1 MVTTLSEL
9 SNSSPWKLR
18 IGETCSLEMVY
29 MYLEKGETAQPTPFL
44 ILDVLD
50 CKRLQNQVGLSTEQ
64 PFPSAVLDL
73 CSHMQVCTVS
83 FVPAAS
89 LLSQALQFLHPP
101 GAGRNQGQQDNLA

>member
-18 IGETCSLEMVY
+18 TGQTCSLEMVY

-44 ILDVLD
+44 ILYFLD
-50 CKRLQNQVGLSTEQ
+50 CKRLQNQVGISAEQ
-64 PFPSAVLDL
+64 PFPCGVLDC

-89 LLSQALQFLHPP
+89 LLSRAL
-101 GAGRNQGQQDNLA
+101 